1 MLEEAMVMAVIPVH
15 DLGKA
20 RTFYEKMLGL
30 TPSDA
35 GASGSEVVYSLG
47 GTQLTVYE
55 TGAELGGGTKA
66 SFVVRDLAKEMAD
79 LRNHGIRF
87 EELDLPNLKTTNG
100 VSEDERGKAA
110 WFKDPEGNW
119 IALLQ
124 PST

>member
-1 MLEEAMVMAVIPVH
+1 
-15 DLGKA
+15 
-20 RTFYEKMLGL
+20 MLGL

-35 GASGSEVVYSLG
+35 GTSGGEVVYSLG
-47 GTQLTVYE
+47 DSKLMVYE

-66 SFVVRDLAKEMAD
+66 TFVVRDLDKEMAD
-79 LRNHGIRF
+79 LQNHGVRF

-100 VSEDERGKAA
+100 VIEDEHGKTA

-124 PST
+124 PNK